1 MRAVERQF
9 SEFLRDPNNVIA
21 ELDKSDVLLL
31 RRGAPALRLSQASRD
46 ELRNTVHEAMARILR
61 NLVVHSERA
70 FLAAVT
76 EGFPWVTL
84 LPEADRKAFALELT
98 QTLLASEDLQ
108 DFVPVVQVIREW
120 RATAEVYADPDLA
133 RRLRKPITK
142 AHGKRVMPRPS
153 KSH

>member
-9 SEFLRDPNNVIA
+9 SELLRDPNNVVA
-21 ELDKSDVLLL
+21 ELDKSDVLLR
-31 RRGAPALRLSQASRD
+31 RRGAPALRLSQVSRD

-61 NLVVHSERA
+61 NLVVHSEQA

-84 LPEADRKAFALELT
+84 LPQADRKAFALELT

-108 DFVPVVQVIREW
+108 NFVPVGQVIREW
-120 RATAEVYADPDLA
+120 RATAEVHADPELA
-133 RRLRKPITK
+133 KRLRKPITK
-142 AHGKRVMPRPS
+142 VHGKRVTPP
-153 KSH
+153 KS